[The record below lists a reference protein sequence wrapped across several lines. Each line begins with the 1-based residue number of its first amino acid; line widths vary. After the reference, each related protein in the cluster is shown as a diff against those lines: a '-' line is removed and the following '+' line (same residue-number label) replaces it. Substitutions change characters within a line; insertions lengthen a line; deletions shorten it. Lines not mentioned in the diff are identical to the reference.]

1 MCRELF
7 QVARRR
13 ATDQIVGRRDDAHRT
28 FAELANREL
37 GSTQQTDPDGEV
49 GALLQE
55 IDYLIGSRRKAV
67 ICGSR
72 RVDVAGGG
80 SRTSVVPATSTV
92 TPPRIAPA
100 PIAPAIPSGAPIA
113 WKDRVGLR

>member
-7 QVARRR
+7 QVARRP

-37 GSTQQTDPDGEV
+37 GSTQRTDPDGEV

-55 IDYLIGSRRKAV
+55 IDYLIRQRDIERDLRVLRQKGWQQLKQIVQPEGHVGVNAHAAARRRASRGASL
-67 ICGSR
+67 GF
-72 RVDVAGGG
+72 VDV
-80 SRTSVVPATSTV
+80 RQ
-92 TPPRIAPA
+92 R
-100 PIAPAIPSGAPIA
+100 
-113 WKDRVGLR
+113 R